1 MALYSVAGLTQQIEL
16 PVPLVLDILPIRP
29 NVRSGIKR
37 NLPGYWV
44 QHETGN
50 PRAGA
55 DAEMHSRFLKTIPD
69 GTYVSFHFAV
79 DDGVIY
85 QMVPI
90 NEITWQSADGGGPG
104 NYSGISCELCIN
116 AGIDVAKSRRN
127 AEALAG
133 GIMRALGMSAD
144 RVKRHWDFNYLN
156 AASERHHCPD
166 NMMTEGYWPTF
177 VSNVAAIITP
187 PVPVPTYAV
196 PVALPWRVG
205 VDTGWQV
212 LNGLDVYTGRWG
224 ATAKRRIIPRAFAR
238 DDAPQSAEA
247 IPVDARLTIT
257 GDLKQ
262 TDGIGWAIDDKGNR
276 FRSSGLAYDITIKK
290 RSTA

>member
-1 MALYSVAGLTQQIEL
+1 MLYSVAGLTQQIEL
-16 PVPLVLDILPIRP
+16 PVPLIQDLLPIRP
-29 NVRSGIKR
+29 NVRSGIPR
-37 NLPGYWV
+37 QRPGYWI

-55 DAEMHSRFLKTIPD
+55 DAQMHSRFLKTIPD

-90 NEITWQSADGGGPG
+90 DEITWQAADGSGPG

-116 AGIDVAKSRRN
+116 AGIDTAKARKN

-144 RVKRHWDFNYLN
+144 RCKRHWDFNAGTLD
-156 AASERHHCPD
+156 RHHCPD
-166 NMMTEGYWPTF
+166 QMMNDNYWPTF
-177 VSNVAAIITP
+177 VSKVAQIITP
-187 PVPVPTYAV
+187 PAPTYAV
-196 PVALPWRVG
+196 PVGVPWRLG
-205 VDTGWQV
+205 VDVGWQA
-212 LNGLDVYTGRWG
+212 LNGIDTYTGRWG
-224 ATAKRRIIPRAFAR
+224 ATALRTLTPRAFAS
-238 DDAPQSAEA
+238 DEAPQSGDKV
-247 IPVDARLTIT
+247 PKDARVVIV

-262 TDGIGWAIDDKGNR
+262 ADGVGWAIRDDGSR
-276 FRSSGLAYDITIKK
+276 IRASGLRYDITIKK
-290 RSTA
+290 RSL

>member
-1 MALYSVAGLTQQIEL
+1 MFWT
-16 PVPLVLDILPIRP
+16 PMP
-29 NVRSGIKR
+29 NVRSGIR
-37 NLPGYWV
+37 RTLPGYWI

-55 DAEMHSRFLKTIPD
+55 DAQMHSRYLKTIPD

-85 QMVPI
+85 QMVPV
-90 NEITWQSADGGGPG
+90 NEITWQAADGAGPG
-104 NYSGISCELCIN
+104 NYSGISSELCIN
-116 AGIDVAKSRRN
+116 EGIDVAKSRAN

-133 GIMRALGMSAD
+133 GIMKALGMSAD
-144 RVKRHWDFNYLN
+144 RCKRHWDFN
-156 AASERHHCPD
+156 AGTADRHECPQT
-166 NMMTEGYWPTF
+166 MMRSGYWPTF
-177 VSNVAAIITP
+177 VGNVAAIITP
-187 PVPVPTYAV
+187 PVPIPTYAV

-212 LNGLDVYTGRWG
+212 LNGLDVYIGRWS
-224 ATAKRRIIPRAFAR
+224 ATARRRIIPRAFAR
-238 DDAPQSAEA
+238 DDAPQSADA
-247 IPVDARLTIT
+247 IPIGARLTIT

-290 RSTA
+290 REAA